1 MDNKILEAKK
11 LLEQYAPEG
20 EFLAYI
26 NKDEEQIL
34 KNLGGSGEKIKETG
48 IPSFNPLF
56 IAGAML
62 FSTGLSYM
70 GSLQQSKQMKAA
82 AAWDQYHLN
91 IKKAQ
96 DTIMA
101 NKQAANILDEKRA
114 AIGARGVQ
122 FTGSTLMEQESVID
136 NLEDTLF
143 WIDKGVEMDLK
154 TMDVRLA
161 GALAKESWDRKTSLL
176 TGMTKSYSVG
186 SGTTTTTTKAG

>member
-1 MDNKILEAKK
+1 MINMNNKIIEAKK
-11 LLEQYAPEG
+11 LLEQYAPKG

-34 KNLGGSGEKIKETG
+34 KNLGGSGEKVKETG
-48 IPSFNPLF
+48 IPSFNPMY
-56 IAGAML
+56 IVAGMMAL
-62 FSTGLSYM
+62 STGMSYM
-70 GSLQQSKQMKAA
+70 GSIQQSKQMKAA
-82 AAWDQYHLN
+82 AAWDKYHLN
-91 IKKAQ
+91 IRKTQ

-101 NKQAANILDEKRA
+101 NERAAKLLSEKRA

-122 FTGSTLMEQESVID
+122 FTGSTLMESESVID

-143 WIDKGVEMDLK
+143 WVNKGVEMDIR

-176 TGMTKSYSVG
+176 TGMTKSYS
-186 SGTTTTTTKAG
+186 TYKDA

>member
-1 MDNKILEAKK
+1 MINMDNKIIEAKK
-11 LLEQYAPEG
+11 LLEQYAPKG

-34 KNLGGSGEKIKETG
+34 KNLGGSGEKVKETG
-48 IPSFNPLF
+48 IPSFNPLY
-56 IAGAML
+56 IVAGMMAL
-62 FSTGLSYM
+62 STGMSYL
-70 GSLQQSKQMKAA
+70 GSIQQSKQMKAA

-91 IKKAQ
+91 IRKTQ

-101 NKQAANILDEKRA
+101 NERAAKLLSEKRA

-143 WIDKGVEMDLK
+143 WVNKGVEMDIR
-154 TMDVRLA
+154 TMDVKLA

-176 TGMTKSYSVG
+176 SGMTKSYSTATG
-186 SGTTTTTTKAG
+186 

>member
-1 MDNKILEAKK
+1 MINMDNKIIEAKK
-11 LLEQYAPEG
+11 LLEQYAPKG

-34 KNLGGSGEKIKETG
+34 KNLGGSGEKVKETG
-48 IPSFNPLF
+48 IPSFNPLY
-56 IAGAML
+56 IVAGMMAV
-62 FSTGLSYM
+62 STGMSYM
-70 GSLQQSKQMKAA
+70 GSIQQSKQMKAA

-91 IKKAQ
+91 IRKMQ

-101 NKQAANILDEKRA
+101 NERAAKLLSEKRA

-143 WIDKGVEMDLK
+143 WVNKGVEMDIR

-161 GALAKESWDRKTSLL
+161 GALAKESWDRKTNLL
-176 TGMTKSYSVG
+176 SGMTKSYSTA
-186 SGTTTTTTKAG
+186 TT

>member
-1 MDNKILEAKK
+1 MINMNNKIIEAKK
-11 LLEQYAPEG
+11 LLEQYAPKG

-34 KNLGGSGEKIKETG
+34 KNLGGSGEKVKETG
-48 IPSFNPLF
+48 IPSFNPLY
-56 IAGAML
+56 IVAGMMAL
-62 FSTGLSYM
+62 STGMSYM
-70 GSLQQSKQMKAA
+70 GSIQQSKQMKAA
-82 AAWDQYHLN
+82 AAWDKYHLN
-91 IKKAQ
+91 IRKTQ

-101 NKQAANILDEKRA
+101 NERAAKLLSEKRA

-122 FTGSTLMEQESVID
+122 FTGSTLMESESVID

-143 WIDKGVEMDLK
+143 WVNKGVEMDIR

-176 TGMTKSYSVG
+176 TGMTKSYSA
-186 SGTTTTTTKAG
+186 SQPT

>member
-1 MDNKILEAKK
+1 MINMDNKIIEAKK
-11 LLEQYAPEG
+11 LLEQYAPKG

-34 KNLGGSGEKIKETG
+34 KNLGGSGEKVKETG
-48 IPSFNPLF
+48 IPSFNPLY
-56 IAGAML
+56 IVAGMMAL
-62 FSTGLSYM
+62 STGMSYM
-70 GSLQQSKQMKAA
+70 GSIQQSKQMKAA

-91 IKKAQ
+91 IRKTQ

-101 NKQAANILDEKRA
+101 NERAAKLLSEKRA

-143 WIDKGVEMDLK
+143 WVNKGVEMDIR

-176 TGMTKSYSVG
+176 TGMTKSYS
-186 SGTTTTTTKAG
+186 TYKDA

>member
-1 MDNKILEAKK
+1 MINMDNKIIEAKK
-11 LLEQYAPEG
+11 LLEQYAPKG

-26 NKDEEQIL
+26 NKDEEKIL
-34 KNLGGSGEKIKETG
+34 KNLGGSGEKVKETG
-48 IPSFNPLF
+48 IPSFNPLY
-56 IAGAML
+56 IVAGMMAL
-62 FSTGLSYM
+62 STGMSYL
-70 GSLQQSKQMKAA
+70 GSIQQSKQMKAA

-91 IKKAQ
+91 IRKTQ

-101 NKQAANILDEKRA
+101 NERAAKLLSEKRA

-143 WIDKGVEMDLK
+143 WVNKGVEMDIR

-176 TGMTKSYSVG
+176 SGMTKSYSTATG
-186 SGTTTTTTKAG
+186 

>member
-1 MDNKILEAKK
+1 MINMNNKIIEAKK
-11 LLEQYAPEG
+11 LLEQYAPKG

-34 KNLGGSGEKIKETG
+34 KNLGGSGEKVKETG
-48 IPSFNPLF
+48 IPSFNPLY
-56 IAGAML
+56 IVAGMMAL
-62 FSTGLSYM
+62 STGMSYM
-70 GSLQQSKQMKAA
+70 GSIQQSKQMKAA
-82 AAWDQYHLN
+82 AAWDKYHLN
-91 IKKAQ
+91 IRKTQ

-101 NKQAANILDEKRA
+101 NERAAKLLSEKRA

-143 WIDKGVEMDLK
+143 WVNKGVEMDLR
-154 TMDVRLA
+154 TMDIRLA

-176 TGMTKSYSVG
+176 TGMTKSYSAY
-186 SGTTTTTTKAG
+186 KDI

>member
-1 MDNKILEAKK
+1 MINMNNKIIEAKK
-11 LLEQYAPEG
+11 LLEQYAPKG

-34 KNLGGSGEKIKETG
+34 KNLGGSGEKVKETG
-48 IPSFNPLF
+48 IPSFNPMY
-56 IAGAML
+56 IVAGMMAL
-62 FSTGLSYM
+62 STGMSYI
-70 GSLQQSKQMKAA
+70 GSIQQSKQMKAA
-82 AAWDQYHLN
+82 AAWDKYHLN
-91 IKKAQ
+91 IKKTQ

-101 NKQAANILDEKRA
+101 NKRAAKLLSEKRA

-122 FTGSTLMEQESVID
+122 FTGSTLMESESVID

-143 WIDKGVEMDLK
+143 WVNKGVEMDIR

-176 TGMTKSYSVG
+176 TGMTKSYS
-186 SGTTTTTTKAG
+186 TYKDA

>member
-1 MDNKILEAKK
+1 MINMNNKIIEAKK
-11 LLEQYAPEG
+11 LLEQYAPKG

-34 KNLGGSGEKIKETG
+34 KNLGGSGEKVKETG
-48 IPSFNPLF
+48 IPSFNPMY
-56 IAGAML
+56 IVAGMMAL
-62 FSTGLSYM
+62 STGMSYM

-82 AAWDQYHLN
+82 AAWDKYHLN
-91 IKKAQ
+91 IKKTQ

-101 NKQAANILDEKRA
+101 NNRAAKLLSEKRA

-122 FTGSTLMEQESVID
+122 FTGSTLIESESVID

-143 WIDKGVEMDLK
+143 WVNKGVEMDVR

-161 GALAKESWDRKTSLL
+161 GSLAKESWDRKTSLL
-176 TGMTKSYSVG
+176 TGMTKSYS
-186 SGTTTTTTKAG
+186 TYKDA

>member
-1 MDNKILEAKK
+1 MINMNNKIIEAKK
-11 LLEQYAPEG
+11 LLEQYAPKG

-34 KNLGGSGEKIKETG
+34 KNLGGSGEKVKETG
-48 IPSFNPLF
+48 IPSFNPLY
-56 IAGAML
+56 IVAGMMAL
-62 FSTGLSYM
+62 STGMSYL
-70 GSLQQSKQMKAA
+70 GSIQQSKQMKAA
-82 AAWDQYHLN
+82 AAWDKYHLN
-91 IKKAQ
+91 IRKTQ

-101 NKQAANILDEKRA
+101 NERAAKLLSEKRA

-143 WIDKGVEMDLK
+143 WVNKGVEMDIR

-176 TGMTKSYSVG
+176 SGMTKSYSTA
-186 SGTTTTTTKAG
+186 TT

>member
-1 MDNKILEAKK
+1 MINMNNKIIEAKK
-11 LLEQYAPEG
+11 LLEQYAPKG

-34 KNLGGSGEKIKETG
+34 KNLGGSGEKVKETG
-48 IPSFNPLF
+48 IPSFNPLY
-56 IAGAML
+56 IVAGMMAVSAGM
-62 FSTGLSYM
+62 SYM
-70 GSLQQSKQMKAA
+70 GSIQQSKQMKAA

-91 IKKAQ
+91 IRKTQ

-101 NKQAANILDEKRA
+101 NERAAKLLSEKRA

-143 WIDKGVEMDLK
+143 WVNKGVEMDIR

-176 TGMTKSYSVG
+176 SGMTKSYSTATG
-186 SGTTTTTTKAG
+186 